1 MKHDFRRALSALLA
15 ALLTAGLLAGCA
27 EDKSGGDETAARS
40 A

>member
-15 ALLTAGLLAGCA
+15 ALLTAGLPAGCA
-27 EDKSGGDETAARS
+27 EDKSGEAETAARS